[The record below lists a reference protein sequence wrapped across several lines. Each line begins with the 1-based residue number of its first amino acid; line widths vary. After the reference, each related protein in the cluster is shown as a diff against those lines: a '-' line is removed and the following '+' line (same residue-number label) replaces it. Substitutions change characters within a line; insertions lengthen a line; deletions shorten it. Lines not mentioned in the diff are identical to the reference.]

1 MSTKRQTQRIDDETD
16 RVARGIVDAAFRVHK
31 ELGPGLLEGVYEKCL
46 LRELRSRDFQAS
58 RQVYVPI
65 IYRGEEVGTDL
76 KLDLLVE
83 DRVIV
88 ELKAVEILLP
98 LHEAQLL
105 TYLKIANRRLGLLIN
120 FNVPLIRDGIKRRI
134 L

>member
-1 MSTKRQTQRIDDETD
+1 MSTKRPTQRIDEETD

-58 RQVYVPI
+58 CQVLVPI
-65 IYRGEEVGTDL
+65 VYRGEEVGTDL

-83 DRVIV
+83 NRVIV
-88 ELKAVEILLP
+88 ELKSVEVLLP

-120 FNVPLIRDGIKRRI
+120 FNVPLIKDGIRRRI